1 MKTKPKEL
9 KMNLVKI
16 KLIRKN
22 ENIKHNSIKSLYKG
36 RGLS

>member
-1 MKTKPKEL
+1 MKTKLKEL
-9 KMNLVKI
+9 KVNLVKI

-22 ENIKHNSIKSLYKG
+22 EVFDSIKSLNKG